1 VGNYGDG
8 NMKSSNPG
16 LKIIMAILII
26 VLMVGVIALVILV
39 FNNSKSGAAETL
51 PQGAPADNQ
60 VPPEMF
66 PKNSPTKDS
75 SKIIISEIRNNP
87 DGFITNVS
95 LMIPQSLVGLS
106 AEVNGIPV
114 VINPIDTST
123 IRIDIPTELKV
134 DRLEILF
141 KAGAEM
147 RSNCILNKADI
158 QRTEGDCIW

>member
-1 VGNYGDG
+1 
-8 NMKSSNPG
+8 MKSSNTG
-16 LKIIMAILII
+16 LKIILVILVIVLII
-26 VLMVGVIALVILV
+26 GVIALVILV
-39 FNNSKSGAAETL
+39 YNYSKDGVDGTL
-51 PQGAPADNQ
+51 PEGAPAADSQ
-60 VPPEMF
+60 IPPEMF
-66 PKNSPTKDS
+66 PTNSPTKDS

-87 DGFITNVS
+87 DGSITNVS

-123 IRIDIPTELKV
+123 IRIDIPIELNA

-141 KAGAEM
+141 KAGAET
-147 RSNCILNKADI
+147 RSSCILNKVDI